1 MSDRQVQKIL
11 KMLCKV
17 SVSQSA
23 VGFSSHP
30 PVRSDPSDA
39 DKKFSNKVQN
49 DKAPTANLLLANKIY
64 IPAAAAAAVIL
75 VLLCCE

>member
-1 MSDRQVQKIL
+1 
-11 KMLCKV
+11 MLCKV

-64 IPAAAAAAVIL
+64 IPAAAAVIL